1 MTAPDDDDDPDL
13 LLAALLAAIA
23 AGDVVHDDPDLAAVL
38 AWLERHR
45 TPARPVSL
53 LTDARSGAGS

>member
-1 MTAPDDDDDPDL
+1 MTDADVAEGDL

-23 AGDVVHDDPDLAAVL
+23 AGDVIHESPDLDRLL

-53 LTDARSGAGS
+53 LIHARSGAGT